1 MKRKLRHKMSYQTKK
16 QIYGFLFILPW
27 FIGFLLFFAQP
38 FVESFKYSFQ
48 QLKPTSQGFVGTY
61 AGLDNYKFAIFR
73 DTVFLRECVNSISNL
88 IQVPLILIYS
98 IAFALLI
105 KGKFVGRSFMRAVA
119 FLPVIIGSGVLMQI
133 LKEDVFSQGVRGG
146 NSVYLFT
153 AGGGLQNI
161 FVAMGLNQ
169 GIINFINRII
179 SQIFDLSWKSG
190 VQIMLFLAGLHNIPE
205 YVYEAASLEGAREFE
220 KFFKVTLPLLTPMIL
235 LNTIYSVIDSFS
247 DYGNKII
254 QMIYS
259 TTFDQVRLGYASAL
273 SILYFLM
280 IIVVLGFVYF
290 IIRKYIVS
298 PDE

>member
-1 MKRKLRHKMSYQTKK
+1 MSYQTKK

-38 FVESFKYSFQ
+38 FVESFKYAFQ
-48 QLKPTSQGFVGTY
+48 KLEPSSQGFVGTY
-61 AGLDNYKFAIFR
+61 VGLDNFKFAIFR
-73 DTVFLRECVNSISNL
+73 DTAFLRECVNSLGNL

-105 KGKFVGRSFMRAVA
+105 KGKYTGRSFMRAVA

-133 LKEDVFSQGVRGG
+133 IKEDVFSQGIKGG
-146 NSVYLFT
+146 NSVYLF
-153 AGGGLQNI
+153 ASGGGLQDI

-179 SQIFDLSWKSG
+179 SQIFDLTWRSG

-247 DYGNKII
+247 DYGNQII

-273 SILYFLM
+273 SIIYFFM
-280 IIVVLGFVYF
+280 IIMVLGLVYF